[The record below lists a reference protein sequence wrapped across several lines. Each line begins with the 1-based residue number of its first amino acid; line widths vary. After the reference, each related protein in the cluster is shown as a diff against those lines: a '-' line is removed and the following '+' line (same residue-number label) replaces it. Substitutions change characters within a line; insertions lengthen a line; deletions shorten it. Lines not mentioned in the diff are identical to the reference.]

1 VHKQG
6 RATRPIYINTDAIKT
21 NYLPMVQLTLKQE
34 DVDNPLNLASYP
46 NFWVDTNLCTD
57 LIAPPVRE
65 PTNPPVQGTISDEI
79 AGQAFVTL
87 VRWIASLF
95 NK

>member
-6 RATRPIYINTDAIKT
+6 RATRYIDINMDVVKT

-34 DVDNPLNLASYP
+34 DVDNPLNLTSYP
-46 NFWVDTNLCTD
+46 YFWVDTSLCTD
-57 LIAPPVRE
+57 LIPFPVPE

-87 VRWIASLF
+87 VKWIASLF
-95 NK
+95 ND